1 MSNKVQV
8 IFTFELVNRERK
20 EVQGGGV
27 EVLDMVTARVESKGL
42 NKECQPGPQHAYALI
57 LKRNAPGIIRFLT
70 DEVKLRGEKFG
81 FEINTRSEEITET
94 SDNIH

>member
-42 NKECQPGPQHAYALI
+42 NKECQPGPQHAYALV

>member
-1 MSNKVQV
+1 MGNKVQV
-8 IFTFELVNRERK
+8 VFTFELVNRERK
-20 EVQGGGV
+20 EVQGGV
-27 EVLDMVTARVESKGL
+27 EVLDMVTASVESKGL

-57 LKRNAPGIIRFLT
+57 LKRHAPDIIRFLT
-70 DEVKLRGEKFG
+70 DEVKVRAGKFG

>member
-8 IFTFELVNRERK
+8 IFTFELVSHERK
-20 EVQGGGV
+20 EVQGGV
-27 EVLDMVTARVESKGL
+27 AILDAVAAHVQVLGGEEDKA
-42 NKECQPGPQHAYALI
+42 GPQHAYAYI

-70 DEVKLRGEKFG
+70 DEVKVTAEKCG
-81 FEINTRSEEITET
+81 FEMNTSSEKITEV

>member
-8 IFTFELVNRERK
+8 VFTFELVSHERK
-20 EVQGGGV
+20 EVQGGV
-27 EVLDMVTARVESKGL
+27 AILDAVAAHVQVLGGEEDKA
-42 NKECQPGPQHAYALI
+42 GPQHAYAYI

-70 DEVKLRGEKFG
+70 EEVKLSAEKFG
-81 FEINTRSEEITET
+81 FEMNTSSEKITEV

>member
-20 EVQGGGV
+20 EVQGGV
-27 EVLDMVTARVESKGL
+27 EVLDMVTASVESKGL
-42 NKECQPGPQHAYALI
+42 NKECQLGPQHAYALI
-57 LKRNAPGIIRFLT
+57 LKRHAPDIIRFLT
-70 DEVKLRGEKFG
+70 DEVKVRAGKFG
-81 FEINTRSEEITET
+81 FKMNTCSEEITET

>member
-1 MSNKVQV
+1 MSKVQV
-8 IFTFELVNRERK
+8 IFTFELINREEK
-20 EVQGGGV
+20 EVQGGV

-42 NKECQPGPQHAYALI
+42 NKECQPGPQHLYALI
-57 LKRNAPGIIRFLT
+57 LKRNSPNIIRFLT
-70 DEVKLRGEKFG
+70 DEVKLRGKKFG

>member
-8 IFTFELVNRERK
+8 IFTFELVNRESK
-20 EVQGGGV
+20 EVQGGV

-70 DEVKLRGEKFG
+70 DKVKLRGEKFG
-81 FEINTRSEEITET
+81 FEINTRSEGITET

>member
-8 IFTFELVNRERK
+8 IFTFELVNREEK
-20 EVQGGGV
+20 EVQGGR
-27 EVLDMVTARVESKGL
+27 EVLDMVAASVESKGL

-57 LKRNAPGIIRFLT
+57 LKRHAPDIIRFLT
-70 DEVKLRGEKFG
+70 DEVKVRAGKFG
-81 FEINTRSEEITET
+81 FKINTRSEEITET

>member
-1 MSNKVQV
+1 
-8 IFTFELVNRERK
+8 
-20 EVQGGGV
+20 
-27 EVLDMVTARVESKGL
+27 MVTASVESKGL

-70 DEVKLRGEKFG
+70 DEVKLRGGGKFG

>member
-8 IFTFELVNRERK
+8 IFTFELVNREEK
-20 EVQGGGV
+20 EVQGGV
-27 EVLDMVTARVESKGL
+27 EVLGMVTARVESKGL

>member
-8 IFTFELVNRERK
+8 IFTFELVNREKK
-20 EVQGGGV
+20 EIQGGV
-27 EVLDMVTARVESKGL
+27 EVLDIVTASVESKGL

-57 LKRNAPGIIRFLT
+57 LKRHAPGIIRFLT
-70 DEVKLRGEKFG
+70 DEVKTSAGKFG
-81 FEINTRSEEITET
+81 FEMNTRSEEITET

>member
-20 EVQGGGV
+20 EVQGGV
-27 EVLDMVTARVESKGL
+27 EVLDMVTASVESKGL
-42 NKECQPGPQHAYALI
+42 NKECQSGPQHAYALI

-70 DEVKLRGEKFG
+70 DEVKTSAGKFG
-81 FEINTRSEEITET
+81 FEMNTRSEEITET

>member
-20 EVQGGGV
+20 EVQRGGV
-27 EVLDMVTARVESKGL
+27 EVLDMVTASVESKGL

-57 LKRNAPGIIRFLT
+57 LKRHAPDIIRFLT
-70 DEVKLRGEKFG
+70 DEVKVRAGKFG

>member
-8 IFTFELVNRERK
+8 IFTFELVNREEK
-20 EVQGGGV
+20 EVQGGV
-27 EVLDMVTARVESKGL
+27 EVLDMVTASVESKGL
-42 NKECQPGPQHAYALI
+42 SKECQPGPQHIYALI
-57 LKRNAPGIIRFLT
+57 LKRSSPDIIRFLT
-70 DEVKLRGEKFG
+70 DEVKTRSGEFG

>member
-8 IFTFELVNRERK
+8 IFTFELINRERK
-20 EVQGGGV
+20 EVQGGV

-42 NKECQPGPQHAYALI
+42 NKEYQPGPQHAYALI
-57 LKRNAPGIIRFLT
+57 LKRNAPGIIRFLA

>member
-20 EVQGGGV
+20 EVQGGV
-27 EVLDMVTARVESKGL
+27 EVLDMVTSRVESKGL

-70 DEVKLRGEKFG
+70 DEVKLRGKEFG